1 MITYAPKQQA
11 VIVPVAV
18 QCNFCGADIPEDRNF
33 PEHFQYATFSA
44 HWGFGSK
51 HDMEKFE
58 MHACEKC
65 TYETILNICMV
76 QPEIQEVL

>member
-1 MITYAPKQQA
+1 MITYAPKNQP
-11 VIVPVAV
+11 VLVPVVV
-18 QCNFCGADIPEDRNF
+18 QCNFCGGHIPESNNVPGQF
-33 PEHFQYATFSA
+33 EYATFRA

-51 HDMEKFE
+51 HDMETFE

-76 QPEIQEVL
+76 QPEIKEAL